1 MMKETIHA
9 AKDIKYTNGMLVL
22 IRPEWDGDNTLYVI
36 AEWNGD
42 RGFIRP
48 VNWSDGGIVPTERV
62 ASEMI
67 QPATTN
73 Q

>member
-1 MMKETIHA
+1 MMKETSHA
-9 AKDIKYTNGMLVL
+9 AKDIKYATGMLVM

-48 VNWSDGGIVPTERV
+48 VNWSHGSITPTELV
-62 ASEMI
+62 AVEMI